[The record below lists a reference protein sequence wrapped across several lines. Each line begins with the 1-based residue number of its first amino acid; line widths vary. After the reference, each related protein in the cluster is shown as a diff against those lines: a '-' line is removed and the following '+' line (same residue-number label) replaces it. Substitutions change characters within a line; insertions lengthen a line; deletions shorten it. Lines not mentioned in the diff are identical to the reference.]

1 VIQADS
7 DTIVEILRRN
17 PKAQHYLQYH
27 LQQFGHL
34 AISAVTLFE
43 VERGL
48 HIRQAAVQREQMNLL
63 RPYLAVLAVTEEVA
77 LRTAN
82 LYASL
87 RDTNQL
93 LPDAD
98 LLVAAT
104 ALHHDLTLATS
115 NGRHFGRIP
124 ALRLVDWREEAVD

>member
-1 VIQADS
+1 VVQADS

-17 PKAQHYLQYH
+17 SRSHKNLQNH

-34 AISAVTLFE
+34 AISAVTLLE

-48 HIRQAAVQREQMNLL
+48 HVRQAAVQREQMNLL
-63 RPYLAVLAVTEEVA
+63 RPYLIILSATEEVA
-77 LRTAN
+77 LLAAD
-82 LYASL
+82 LYTSL
-87 RDTNQL
+87 RDSNQL

-104 ALHHDLTLATS
+104 ALLHDLTLATS
-115 NGRHFGRIP
+115 NGRHFGRIA
-124 ALRLVDWREEAVD
+124 ALRLVDWREESIG